1 MLGPPVMACS
11 DMARLIPRMLVFGAA
26 ALTLGLALVLP
37 AFAVEEMREFNDGGK
52 KAGRTKSCPKGARYS
67 DKKRGCV
74 KTSCA
79 TGQVWSSG
87 TDACIDGKS
96 AGLTDEDLYLA
107 AGKFV
112 LEARFADA
120 LPLLLRIKDRNTPQV
135 LNLIGYST
143 RKLGDIDK
151 GIDYYRQAL
160 AVDPDYTKA
169 RQYLGE
175 AYLLKNDVGK
185 AKEQL
190 DEIADRCGGPCE
202 DYELLVAAIGS
213 SLRRGL
219 FLDAM
224 HVGVG
229 EAEMMAELM
238 HQNMGDDVP

>member
-1 MLGPPVMACS
+1 MPA
-11 DMARLIPRMLVFGAA
+11 FGAA
-26 ALTLGLALVLP
+26 AVLLALALALP
-37 AFAVEEMREFNDGGK
+37 PAYAVEEMREFNDGGK
-52 KAGRTKSCPKGARYS
+52 KAAKTKSCPQGTRFS
-67 DKKRGCV
+67 EKKRGCI

-79 TGQVWSSG
+79 AGQAWSSD
-87 TDACIDGKS
+87 TDACIDGRS
-96 AGLTDEDLYLA
+96 AALSDEDLYLA
-107 AGKFV
+107 AGA
-112 LEARFADA
+112 LALDARYAEA

-190 DEIADRCGGPCE
+190 EEIAKSCGGPCE
-202 DYELLVAAIGS
+202 DYELLVAAI
-213 SLRRGL
+213 
-219 FLDAM
+219 AA
-224 HVGVG
+224 HVSG
-229 EAEMMAELM
+229 EAAT
-238 HQNMGDDVP
+238 DW

>member
-1 MLGPPVMACS
+1 
-11 DMARLIPRMLVFGAA
+11 
-26 ALTLGLALVLP
+26 
-37 AFAVEEMREFNDGGK
+37 MREFNDDGK

-67 DKKRGCV
+67 EKKRGCV

-79 TGQVWSSG
+79 AGQVWSSG

-96 AGLTDEDLYLA
+96 AALTDEDLYLA
-107 AGKFV
+107 AGEFV

-175 AYLLKNDVGK
+175 AYLLKNDAGK

-190 DEIADRCGGPCE
+190 DEIADRCGGSCE
-202 DYELLVAAIGS
+202 EYKLLVAAIAAHVSGETN
-213 SLRRGL
+213 
-219 FLDAM
+219 LDW
-224 HVGVG
+224 
-229 EAEMMAELM
+229 
-238 HQNMGDDVP
+238 